1 MAEIRS
7 IFTVSLKGF
16 TSSVRTTV
24 VSVAYKIQAD
34 TKFEIPSLNLLL
46 ISIFVQVLHAFV
58 VMISWDIDV
67 AYFCFSWF
75 SKQQHTLAESIP

>member
-1 MAEIRS
+1 MTEIRS
-7 IFTVSLKGF
+7 VFTVSLKDF

-46 ISIFVQVLHAFV
+46 ISIFVWVLLAFV
-58 VMISWDIDV
+58 VMTSWDIDV
-67 AYFCFSWF
+67 TYFCSSWF
-75 SKQQHTLAESIP
+75 LKQQHTLAESIP